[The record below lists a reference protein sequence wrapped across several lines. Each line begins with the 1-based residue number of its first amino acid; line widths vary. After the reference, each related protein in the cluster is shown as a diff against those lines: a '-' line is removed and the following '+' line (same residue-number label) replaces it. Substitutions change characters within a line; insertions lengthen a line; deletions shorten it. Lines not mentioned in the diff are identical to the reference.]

1 MQKRLFMEKLLSVI
15 LIFHIVG
22 GILSLLSGLL
32 AIVTLKGGR
41 LHRAGGKIFFAAMT
55 LVFVTAVIMAIV
67 KGLTFLLM
75 VAFFSYH
82 MLLRGYRAL
91 YLKRQHQGLKLA
103 LPDVL
108 INGMGIIFNTGLLIW
123 GISHLF
129 SNGNYVH
136 IVAVFFGFLGI
147 SMAGSDVKRL
157 LIPPTDKK
165 QWLYSHIGSMGG
177 AYIAAVT
184 AFMVVNV
191 HFLPGLVVWTAP
203 AVIGLGLISMAIRQ
217 YRKKE
222 EKPPASSS
230 QQEITYI

>member
-1 MQKRLFMEKLLSVI
+1 MEKLFSAT
-15 LIFHIVG
+15 LIFHIAG
-22 GILSLLSGLL
+22 GTLSLLSGLL
-32 AIVTLKGGR
+32 AIVTRKGGR
-41 LHRAGGKIFFAAMT
+41 LHRAGGKVFFAAMT
-55 LVFVTAVIMAIV
+55 LVFVTALIMAVI
-67 KGLTFLLM
+67 KELTFLLM

-91 YLKRQHQGLKLA
+91 YLKRQHQGVKLA
-103 LPDVL
+103 LPDIL
-108 INGMGIIFNTGLLIW
+108 INGVGIIFNTGLLIW
-123 GISHLF
+123 GISHLL
-129 SNGNYVH
+129 SGGNYIH
-136 IVAVFFGFLGI
+136 IVAVFFGLLGI

-157 LIPPTDKK
+157 FIPPTDKK
-165 QWLYSHIGSMGG
+165 QWLYTHIGGMGG

-222 EKPPASSS
+222 EKRAASSL
-230 QQEITYI
+230 QREITYI

>member
-1 MQKRLFMEKLLSVI
+1 MDKLLSAT
-15 LIFHIVG
+15 LIFHIAG
-22 GILSLLSGLL
+22 GTLSLLSGLL
-32 AIVTLKGGR
+32 AIVSPKGGR

-55 LVFVTAVIMAIV
+55 LVFVTALVMAIL
-67 KGLTFLLM
+67 KALTFLLM

-108 INGMGIIFNTGLLIW
+108 INGVGIIFNTGLLIW
-123 GISHLF
+123 GISHLLAG
-129 SNGNYVH
+129 GNYIH
-136 IVAVFFGFLGI
+136 IVAVFFGLLGI
-147 SMAGSDVKRL
+147 SMAGSDVKRFL
-157 LIPPTDKK
+157 VPPTDKK
-165 QWLYSHIGSMGG
+165 QWLYTHIGGMGG

-203 AVIGLGLISMAIRQ
+203 AVIGLSLITMAIRQ
-217 YRKKE
+217 YRKKD
-222 EKPPASSS
+222 EKRPASSL

>member
-1 MQKRLFMEKLLSVI
+1 MEKLLSAT
-15 LIFHIVG
+15 LIFHIAG
-22 GILSLLSGLL
+22 GTLSLLSGLL
-32 AIVTLKGGR
+32 AIASPKGGR
-41 LHRAGGKIFFAAMT
+41 MHRAGGKVFFAAMT
-55 LVFVTAVIMAIV
+55 LVFVTALIMAVV
-67 KGLTFLLM
+67 KALTFLLM

-91 YLKRQHQGLKLA
+91 YLKRQHHGMKLA
-103 LPDVL
+103 LPDIL
-108 INGMGIIFNTGLLIW
+108 INGTGIIFNTSLLIW
-123 GISHLF
+123 GISHLL
-129 SNGNYVH
+129 SGGNYIH
-136 IVAVFFGFLGI
+136 IVAVFFGLLGI

-157 LIPPTDKK
+157 FIPPTDKK
-165 QWLYSHIGSMGG
+165 QWLYTHIGGMGG

-222 EKPPASSS
+222 ERPPAKSL

>member
-1 MQKRLFMEKLLSVI
+1 MEKIFSAA
-15 LIFHIVG
+15 LIFHVAG
-22 GILSLLSGLL
+22 GTLSLLSGLL
-32 AIVTLKGGR
+32 AIVALKGGR
-41 LHRAGGKIFFAAMT
+41 THRMAGKLFFCAMT
-55 LVFVTAVIMAIV
+55 LVFVTALVMGLM

-91 YLKRQHQGLKLA
+91 YLKRQHLGLKMA

-108 INGMGIIFNTGLLIW
+108 INGMGIIFNSGLLIW

-129 SNGNYVH
+129 SNGNYIH
-136 IVAVFFGFLGI
+136 IVAVFFGLLGI
-147 SMAGSDVKRL
+147 SMAGSDVKRFF
-157 LIPPTDKK
+157 IPPADKK
-165 QWLYSHIGSMGG
+165 QWLYTHIGGMSG

-203 AVIGLGLISMAIRQ
+203 VVIGLVLVSLTVRR
-217 YRKKE
+217 YKRKE
-222 EKPPASSS
+222 VKPATAAL